1 MMVQNQFQDVESHLR
16 VLRPIHWLRWKEWSP
31 AALPQ
36 RTRGRYASDYTSS
49 WKRPRWSWRT
59 AAVIYRQPIFSQ
71 KNLQLWLQ
79 DVAREHELDNSQ
91 GGRVISRFFRIFIT
105 ISLSYPA
112 AFRLPKTNSEVTR
125 KKCPESVCCEA
136 RVANYGR
143 GTTGISRPQWISQKK
158 SGRGWCPDWNCPES
172 VGENIDPMG
181 EFPQQTHQ
189 PMHTDTRTDPGTCT
203 ESPLQ
208 NQPRIWA
215 NAVGKQCWRMDPHG
229 FFGHYLPSGTPT

>member
-1 MMVQNQFQDVESHLR
+1 MVTRCLASKDPWKICLGLYVIMETSTMELENSCSHL
-16 VLRPIHWLRWKEWSP
+16 PSAH
-31 AALPQ
+31 
-36 RTRGRYASDYTSS
+36 
-49 WKRPRWSWRT
+49 
-59 AAVIYRQPIFSQ
+59 FSQ

-172 VGENIDPMG
+172 VGGKYRPNGWIP
-181 EFPQQTHQ
+181 T
-189 PMHTDTRTDPGTCT
+189 
-203 ESPLQ
+203 
-208 NQPRIWA
+208 A
-215 NAVGKQCWRMDPHG
+215 NASANAHWHQNGPRNLHWV
-229 FFGHYLPSGTPT
+229 STPEPAENLS